1 MKRYILEHN
10 PFDNHGPYN
19 IYPDVDASG
28 IESQAALS
36 RVKRYHR
43 DFFPEGSNSFKRM
56 RLAYAQ
62 EIGAPEEPHALCDLH
77 SWIGICPT
85 GLTFPVSPRF
95 KEILAP
101 FNTPQLT
108 FYDGSIGWRG
118 KEIEFYVMHLLT
130 WQLQYI
136 NFQESTFQKSDFLGR
151 KVGDEPPLKGDSW
164 TDLEAKFGDNTFTI
178 VDAVM
183 EPGFETL
190 DMYHLDIWGILI
202 TERLKNAIEANQL
215 TGVKI
220 KECPLDFKIA
230 SYGVKA

>member
-10 PFDNHGPYN
+10 PFDSQGSYN

-28 IESQAALS
+28 IESQSALS
-36 RVKRYHR
+36 RVKKYYA
-43 DFFPEGSNSFKRM
+43 DFYPEGSNSFKGM

-62 EIGAPEEPHALCDLH
+62 EIGAPEQPHALCDMH
-77 SWIGICPT
+77 SWIGIRPT

-95 KEILAP
+95 KEVLAP
-101 FNTPQLT
+101 FNTPELT
-108 FYDGSIGWRG
+108 FYNGSIGWKG
-118 KEIEFYVMHLLT
+118 KETEFYVMHLLA

-164 TDLEAKFGDNTFTI
+164 PDLKAKFPDSTFTI
-178 VDAVM
+178 ADAVM
-183 EPGFETL
+183 NPEFETL
-190 DMYHLDIWGILI
+190 DMYDLDIWGILI
-202 TERLKNAIEANQL
+202 TERVKNAIEANQL

-220 KECPLDFKIA
+220 KECPLDFRIA
-230 SYGVKA
+230 SSGRK